1 MNSYGLW
8 ALGSANKGNEIQMPW
23 LSPGSGARVCEPH
36 VEIQPRSLVVN
47 VLMFSRVRNSRDAPD
62 AAFVTTDGDE
72 RKLYRFALQYDMD
85 GKSWATEIWAY
96 SSKDAEERVAAMR
109 GSLTMCGQ
117 LYGEVEA

>member
-1 MNSYGLW
+1 M
-8 ALGSANKGNEIQMPW
+8 
-23 LSPGSGARVCEPH
+23 
-36 VEIQPRSLVVN
+36 N